1 MKKYQELD
9 KAQTTAAE
17 LELAKIK
24 VEVERIEY
32 SVHIGDVLLDLRK
45 DDRYKEVFDEY
56 YLKTE
61 VIRDAMLLSEKY
73 FLEPDQRQ
81 SLQDG
86 LIGKAHFNDWVK
98 ATVSMGALSASRL
111 VEHMARIKELE
122 TLLSVG
128 YPMEATKVI
137 TPPEGLPNVK

>member
-32 SVHIGDVLLDLRK
+32 SIHIGEVLLELREDPK
-45 DDRYKEVFDEY
+45 YVEVFDEY

-61 VIRDAMLLSEKY
+61 VIRDTMLLAEKY
-73 FLEPDQRQ
+73 FMDADQRM

-86 LIGKAHFNDWVK
+86 LIAKAHYNDWVK

-111 VEHMARIKELE
+111 VEHTTRLKELE

-128 YPMEATKVI
+128 YSMEATKVV